1 MSFDEVIIPNP
12 EERLEN
18 LDQPKKLIS
27 NLMQYQGNKKM
38 ENLQQKSKRKITKD
52 DIKFNK
58 DILTSKRDQ
67 RVINLSTNRK

>member
-1 MSFDEVIIPNP
+1 MSFDEVIILNP

>member
-38 ENLQQKSKRKITKD
+38 ENLQQKSKRNITKD

>member
-38 ENLQQKSKRKITKD
+38 ENLQRKSKRKITKD